1 MLLGGWWG
9 RTTAPEAIRLAD
21 EALARS
27 SSKRL
32 EAYARVVG
40 GAAVAV
46 SGRLD
51 EGREKI
57 DAGRALFQDLGDIMA
72 WAGITALVA
81 EVELVAGAPQR
92 AHDALSAAAA
102 ALAARSETGY
112 RATTLSFQ
120 AHAALDLG
128 RRDEAAQLADEA
140 LAIAAADDFDPH
152 ARSNY
157 VLARVAAQTGK
168 VAEAERLLAAASAR
182 IEPTDFVSLHFDLA
196 LARADVARHA
206 GRDAEAR
213 EALEHALALAEQKA
227 SVLGADRARQE
238 LASLA
243 G

>member
-1 MLLGGWWG
+1 
-9 RTTAPEAIRLAD
+9 
-21 EALARS
+21 
-27 SSKRL
+27 
-32 EAYARVVG
+32 
-40 GAAVAV
+40 
-46 SGRLD
+46 LD

-57 DAGRALFQDLGDIMA
+57 AAGRALFHDLGDIMA

-81 EVELVAGAPQR
+81 EVELVSGEPQR

-102 ALAARSETGY
+102 ALAVSSETGY
-112 RATTLSFQ
+112 RATTVSFQ

-128 RRDEAAQLADEA
+128 RRDEAAQLAGEA

-157 VLARVAAQTGK
+157 VLARMAAQAGE
-168 VAEAERLLAAASAR
+168 VAEAERLLAAASALV
-182 IEPTDFVSLHFDLA
+182 EPTDFVSLHFDLA

-213 EALEHALALAEQKA
+213 EALERALALAEQKGSA
-227 SVLGADRARQE
+227 LGAARVREE

-243 G
+243 S